1 MKLQEARDVLG
12 VSAGASQDEVKK
24 KYRELTKK
32 YHPDVNK
39 EPEAEEK
46 FKKINEAYQCVSTG
60 KSTDREENL
69 NSGFSNSHYNPFS
82 NFGNR
87 RQNNAPNI
95 DLHTTI
101 SFKESVLGCKK
112 ELKFSRNGKCTN
124 CNGNGYFNIN
134 NGCDRCGGSGN
145 ISGRQGNMIFNRT
158 CDKCFGKSTSD
169 ACKLCEENGFVNTD
183 VSITVNIPGGVM
195 TGNILRLGGMGNY
208 VGSFMTMDQYTDAH
222 LHITVMPDDN
232 LSLDGANVISTLDIS
247 LLDALRGCN
256 KSVKT
261 ILGLKDIVIKP
272 MSRNKDEIIISNA
285 GVNGLGNQ
293 IVILDV
299 KYPDNANKIIDILS
313 SEVA

>member
-12 VSAGASQDEVKK
+12 VSAGASSDEVKK

-39 EPEAEEK
+39 EPGSEDK

-60 KSTDREENL
+60 KSSEREENF
-69 NSGFSNSHYNPFS
+69 NSGFTNPFS
-82 NFGNR
+82 NFSNK
-87 RQNNAPNI
+87 RQNVDVEAI
-95 DLHTTI
+95 DLKTTL
-101 SFKESVLGCKK
+101 SFKESILGCKK
-112 ELKFSRNGKCTN
+112 ELKFSRNGKCIN

-145 ISGRQGNMIFNRT
+145 ISGRQGNMIFTRT

-169 ACKLCEENGFVNTD
+169 PCKLCEEKGFVTTD
-183 VSITVNIPGGVM
+183 VSVTVNIPGGII

-208 VGSFMTMDQYTDAH
+208 AGSFMTMDQYTDAH
-222 LHITVMPDDN
+222 LYITVTPDND
-232 LSLDGANVISTLDIS
+232 LSLNGTNVISTLDIS

-261 ILGLKDIVIKP
+261 ILGLKDIIIKP
-272 MSRNKDEIIISNA
+272 MSRNKDEVIISNA
-285 GVNGLGNQ
+285 GVNGIGNQ
-293 IVILDV
+293 IVILDI
-299 KYPDNANKIIDILS
+299 KYPDNINKVIEILS
-313 SEVA
+313 NEVA